1 MSWVEKINYDLI
13 ITTGDGKKYKP
24 LWLNA
29 NKGVEYNV
37 SEFDFPNVNGT
48 FVDRKRPRG
57 RKFPLEIYF
66 QGDDN
71 IDQASAF
78 EISASDPRPWIIAHP
93 YYGNLTV
100 QPISLN
106 FDNSLHNVTKI
117 TGTVA
122 ETITENYPKGSISP
136 SDKISADKET
146 LDTTFSVSFANNVQP
161 STADVNSLTE
171 NTQELYSAGAKQV
184 KLTDQAAEYFN
195 LFNKANA
202 AILNATSEPLIAI
215 QAVKDVI
222 NYPSLLQESVQ
233 ARLDLFVGQLD
244 LLSFEISNLLTPS
257 SKRIYENNA
266 GILISAM
273 LFSAST
279 PLDNTD
285 YGNRDSVFRVIETLL
300 NAYNS
305 YVEALDS
312 IQTENGG
319 SPESYIPDASSLI
332 ALNGL
337 LTFTISNLFNI
348 ALNAKQ
354 ERVIYL
360 EQDSNVI
367 LLSHRFYGPSQDDSN
382 IDKFIL
388 NNNIGLDELLQ
399 IKKGRKLIYYI

>member
-136 SDKISADKET
+136 SDKIAADKET